1 MVIFFFIIYPL
12 VYEPLVNS
20 YFSPEMVTL
29 LPKMDTMVAVLYFG
43 LFAMSFDFI
52 SGYTG
57 YLSFGHAAFYGIGAY
72 FIILT
77 ANGMIPMLGTGTPFM
92 IMLVLAGLI
101 ALILALLIGI
111 AAFQLTG
118 VYFAMITL
126 GFAEIIHV
134 FLSGWQYLDT
144 PNSGVAV
151 VKKTEGFK
159 IGIPYVDQLNMSI
172 GTLTGGSIDGLL
184 GFITLG
190 STATSYYLIGLIV
203 LICYFAMQRI
213 IHSPFGKV
221 MIAIREN
228 ENRAK
233 AIGYNTFYYKL
244 GAFGISAFFAAI
256 AGALFA
262 GFRRSVSP
270 DNSLDFL
277 VIGEALIA
285 SIIGG
290 FGTLAGPLFGRLL
303 EMSFTE
309 FLSGQGNGGGLL
321 PYLQN
326 HIPPGVMDTVI
337 INGFTIRD
345 FLGTFFSGQAA
356 LYIGLAFI
364 IFVLYVPEGLLGS
377 IRSRLGHDTVAAWAD
392 NKLRNR

>member
-1 MVIFFFIIYPL
+1 
-12 VYEPLVNS
+12 
-20 YFSPEMVTL
+20 
-29 LPKMDTMVAVLYFG
+29 
-43 LFAMSFDFI
+43 
-52 SGYTG
+52 
-57 YLSFGHAAFYGIGAY
+57 
-72 FIILT
+72 
-77 ANGMIPMLGTGTPFM
+77 
-92 IMLVLAGLI
+92 
-101 ALILALLIGI
+101 
-111 AAFQLTG
+111 
-118 VYFAMITL
+118 
-126 GFAEIIHV
+126 
-134 FLSGWQYLDT
+134 
-144 PNSGVAV
+144 
-151 VKKTEGFK
+151 
-159 IGIPYVDQLNMSI
+159 
-172 GTLTGGSIDGLL
+172 
-184 GFITLG
+184 
-190 STATSYYLIGLIV
+190 
-203 LICYFAMQRI
+203 
-213 IHSPFGKV
+213 
-221 MIAIREN
+221 
-228 ENRAK
+228 
-233 AIGYNTFYYKL
+233 
-244 GAFGISAFFAAI
+244 
-256 AGALFA
+256 
-262 GFRRSVSP
+262 
-270 DNSLDFL
+270 